1 MISDSIGIRM
11 YEWEHDAEPVLYK
24 EPWYKNV

>member
-24 EPWYKNV
+24 EP